1 MPRNNKDPKK
11 QELRFEEAMES
22 LENII
27 DRMETERIPLDDLLK
42 EYEKGTKL
50 LKLCRER
57 IENARA
63 KISKINK
70 DLGSTDNCLTPLD
83 ETDPESGNNEKA
95 DPQSSLISEE
105 KPNEGIQLL

>member
-1 MPRNNKDPKK
+1 MY
-11 QELRFEEAMES
+11 Q
-22 LENII
+22 
-27 DRMETERIPLDDLLK
+27 T
-42 EYEKGTKL
+42 
-50 LKLCRER
+50 
-57 IENARA
+57 

-70 DLGSTDNCLTPLD
+70 DLGSTDNYLTPLD

>member
-1 MPRNNKDPKK
+1 MPRNNKNSKK

-22 LENII
+22 LEAII

-42 EYEKGTKL
+42 NYEEGTQL

-63 KISKINK
+63 RIDQINK
-70 DLGSTDNCLTPLD
+70 GLGSGEDCLTPLD
-83 ETDPESGNNEKA
+83 EQDPTAREPGKETPKTPAS
-95 DPQSSLISEE
+95 SEE
-105 KPNEGIQLL
+105 NPDEGIQLL